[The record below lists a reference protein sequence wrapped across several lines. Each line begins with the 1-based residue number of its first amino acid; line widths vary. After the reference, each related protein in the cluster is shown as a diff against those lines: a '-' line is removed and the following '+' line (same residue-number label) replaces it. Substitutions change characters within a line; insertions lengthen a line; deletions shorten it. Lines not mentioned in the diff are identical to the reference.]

1 MPKRQVIVVGLGRFG
16 ARVARTLYRMGHDV
30 LGIDTNEQLVQA
42 LVGQI
47 TYPVKADATSEAVL
61 RELGAPNFDAA
72 VIAIGSDVQ
81 ASIMCTVLL
90 KSIGM
95 PYIVA
100 RARDDLHG
108 RTLARVGANRIVYPE
123 QEMGERVAR
132 SLFTPD
138 VLEYMEVAP
147 AFGIS
152 KVRLPESFHGITLKE
167 AGLSG
172 PRDKYGLAV
181 LAIRRGKDVILLP
194 SEDERIQPDDT
205 FILAGKD
212 DRLERLR
219 E

>member
-1 MPKRQVIVVGLGRFG
+1 MVIGLGRFG
-16 ARVARTLYRMGHDV
+16 ARVARTLYQMGHDV
-30 LGIDTNEQLVQA
+30 LGIDINEHLVQGM
-42 LVGQI
+42 VGQI
-47 TYPVKADATSEAVL
+47 TYPVKADATNETVL
-61 RELGAPNFDAA
+61 RELGAHRFDAA
-72 VIAIGSDVQ
+72 VVAIGSDVQ

-90 KSIGM
+90 RSMGT

-108 RTLARVGANRIVYPE
+108 RTLAHVGANRVVYPE

-132 SLFTPD
+132 RLFTPD

-147 AFGIS
+147 GFGIS
-152 KVRLPESFHGITLKE
+152 KVRLPQAFHGLTLKE

-181 LAIRRGKDVILLP
+181 LAIRRGKEVILLP
-194 SEDERIQPDDT
+194 SEDERIQPEDT
-205 FILAGKD
+205 VILAGKD
-212 DRLERLR
+212 DRLERLG